1 MQVVAGGSDD
11 TVNIEATV
19 STAMDELSL
28 GEAFSFDDL
37 LDAMQRRR
45 RRPLRIVELADLNDQ
60 DGICALWLET
70 ETEDLV
76 LHAHSESALHRQQFV
91 LHELA
96 HMILDHG
103 DDQTMGA
110 PDFLLPDI
118 PEATRRRV
126 LGRQDLVTEHE
137 ILAEALAD
145 HLAAAIRGSAFHESR
160 FLEIFG

>member
-1 MQVVAGGSDD
+1 M
-11 TVNIEATV
+11 NIEATV
-19 STAMDELSL
+19 STAMDGLRL
-28 GEAFSFDDL
+28 GGAFSLDDL
-37 LDAMQRRR
+37 VDAIQHRRQ
-45 RRPLRIVELADLNDQ
+45 RPLRIVELADLNDQ

-103 DDQTMGA
+103 DDQTVPT

-118 PEATRRRV
+118 PASTRRRL
-126 LGRQDLVTEHE
+126 LGRQDLDTAHE

>member
-1 MQVVAGGSDD
+1 M
-11 TVNIEATV
+11 NIEATV

-37 LDAMQRRR
+37 LDAMQHRR

-91 LHELA
+91 LPELA

-103 DDQTMGA
+103 DDQTVEA
-110 PDFLLPDI
+110 PDLLLPDI
-118 PEATRRRV
+118 PEATRRRL